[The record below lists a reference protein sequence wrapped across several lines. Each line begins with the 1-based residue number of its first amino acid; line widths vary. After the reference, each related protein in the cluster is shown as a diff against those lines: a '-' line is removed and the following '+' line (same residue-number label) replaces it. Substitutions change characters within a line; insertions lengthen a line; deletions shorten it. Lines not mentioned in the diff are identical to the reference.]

1 MEVKLDKRFA
11 VEASAAQAWAVLA
24 DMRATA
30 ACMPGAQIN
39 EQIDDAHYRGSVKS
53 KIGPAVM
60 NFGGEIEVRQRD
72 AAARSVQMLAKGSDK
87 AGSSASMDL
96 AASVQPGET
105 AASCVLVG
113 VATIVV
119 GGKLA
124 QFGNRLLVPVSDAL
138 LTQFADNFG
147 AAARRVAKASAAS
160 ANAAQDEP
168 AYTEGGTTTL
178 MVQAGQMPGE
188 PIAPSAPAPVK
199 ELNVLALIW
208 IVFRRWLVGLWG
220 GRR

>member
-1 MEVKLDKRFA
+1 MEVKLDKRYA
-11 VEASAAQAWAVLA
+11 VEASVAQAWTVLA

-30 ACMPGAQIN
+30 ACMPGAQIS
-39 EQIDDAHYRGSVKS
+39 EQLDDTHYRGSVKS

-72 AAARSVQMLAKGSDK
+72 AAARSVQILAKGSDK
-87 AGSSASMDL
+87 AGSSASMNL

-105 AASCVLVG
+105 GASCVLAG

-119 GGKLA
+119 VGKLA
-124 QFGNRLLVPVSDAL
+124 QFGNRLLVPVSEAL

-147 AAARRVAKASAAS
+147 AAARRVAMASAAS
-160 ANAAQDEP
+160 ATAAPDESS
-168 AYTEGGTTTL
+168 YTEGGTTTL

-188 PIAPSAPAPVK
+188 PMASSAQAPVK
-199 ELNVLALIW
+199 ELNVLTLMW
-208 IVFRRWLVGLWG
+208 TVFRRWLAGLWG
-220 GRR
+220 KRR